1 MKISTLLVT
10 IILFSC
16 NSFTSKEDN
25 SEITTYYFIRHAE
38 KATDD
43 PSNRDPDL
51 TEAGI
56 KRSQNWAKVF
66 EDISFDLI
74 YSSDFKRTRATAQII
89 ADSQSKKVSFYNASK
104 LNDEDFQEK
113 TTGKTVLVVGH
124 SNTNPEFIN
133 YILQEEKY
141 SNIDESEYGSLYIIT
156 VMPDGSK
163 TSTVLYINE

>member
-1 MKISTLLVT
+1 M
-10 IILFSC
+10 FSC
-16 NSFTSKEDN
+16 NTISSKEN
-25 SEITTYYFIRHAE
+25 SGDITTYYFIRHAE

-43 PSNRDPDL
+43 PSNRDPEL

-74 YSSDFKRTRATAQII
+74 YSSDFKRTRATAQTI
-89 ADSQSKKVSFYNASK
+89 ADSQNKKVSFYSSSK

-113 TTGKTVLVVGH
+113 TIGKTVLVVGH
-124 SNTNPEFIN
+124 SNSNPEFIN

-141 SNIDESEYGSLYIIT
+141 SDIDEMEYGSLYIIT
-156 VMPDGSK
+156 VLADGSK
-163 TSTVLYINE
+163 TSKVLYIN